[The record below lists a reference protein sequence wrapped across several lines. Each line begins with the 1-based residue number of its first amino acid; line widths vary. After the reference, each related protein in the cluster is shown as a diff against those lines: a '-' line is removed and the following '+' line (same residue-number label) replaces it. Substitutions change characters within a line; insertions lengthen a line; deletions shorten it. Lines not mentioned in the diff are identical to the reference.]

1 VFGGTGDTTIFGD
14 DAGGFYVM
22 GAAGAQEFANVGGS
36 GSVFGGPGAMSVF
49 GSFSANPGSDM
60 VVGGLGEL
68 TLATGGSNDT
78 VFAASGSST
87 IFGEFGAG
95 AFGGTVGNN
104 VIFGGTGPLEVVT
117 GDSNDT
123 VFAGSGTD
131 TVFIGTG
138 TSAGAQQIQGS
149 TGALRVQFIG
159 GAGSATITGGSGAAT
174 VFGTG
179 DSNVKWIGVQT
190 GGILDAVGN
199 VTSTGSY
206 DASAST
212 TNDTLIGASG
222 NVSMMGGSGSD
233 FLLGGVNTGSI
244 GGAGSVVGGTS
255 MTGGAG
261 NNVFLFTSGL
271 VNGGDIVQDFGGNN
285 TRRFQVTVR
294 EGANVPIK
302 PTTAGGTTTLTLSDG
317 TSISFVNTSIAQL
330 QGHISST

>member
-1 VFGGTGDTTIFGD
+1 
-14 DAGGFYVM
+14 M
-22 GAAGAQEFANVGGS
+22 
-36 GSVFGGPGAMSVF
+36 
-49 GSFSANPGSDM
+49 
-60 VVGGLGEL
+60 
-68 TLATGGSNDT
+68 
-78 VFAASGSST
+78 
-87 IFGEFGAG
+87 
-95 AFGGTVGNN
+95 GNN
-104 VIFGGTGPLEVVT
+104 VIFGGSGPLEVVT
-117 GDSNDT
+117 GLSSDT
-123 VFAGSGTD
+123 VFAGTGTD

-138 TSAGAQQIQGS
+138 TAAGDQLINGGM
-149 TGALRVQFIG
+149 GALRVQFVG
-159 GAGSATITGGSGAAT
+159 GAGSATVIGGSGAAT

-179 DSNVKWIGVQT
+179 DSNVKWIGMQT

-222 NVSMMGGSGSD
+222 NVSMTGGSGSD

-244 GGAGSVVGGTS
+244 GGAGSVVGGTT

-271 VNGGDIVQDFGGNN
+271 VNGGDIVQDFGGNDILALSGYGAA
-285 TRRFQVTVR
+285 
-294 EGANVPIK
+294 EGANALSK
-302 PTTAGGTTTLTLSDG
+302 ATTAGGTTTLTLSDG